1 MEEDWKLKKYWINAL
16 PVYDD
21 RYIKTKIRTYGDEVY
36 TNNCSLNV
44 IENDIECE
52 SFTVT
57 STDSLVVYESKYY
70 LQVYLDNF
78 TCSIVN
84 KQVTL
89 VTILLKLMKIS
100 FQQIGLINTLLW
112 YNWFKSSNW
121 CC

>member
-1 MEEDWKLKKYWINAL
+1 ML
-16 PVYDD
+16 
-21 RYIKTKIRTYGDEVY
+21 
-36 TNNCSLNV
+36 
-44 IENDIECE
+44 ENDIECE

-70 LQVYLDNF
+70 LHVYLDNF

-100 FQQIGLINTLLW
+100 FQQIGLINTLL
-112 YNWFKSSNW
+112 
-121 CC
+121 

>member
-1 MEEDWKLKKYWINAL
+1 ML
-16 PVYDD
+16 
-21 RYIKTKIRTYGDEVY
+21 
-36 TNNCSLNV
+36 
-44 IENDIECE
+44 ENDIECE

-57 STDSLVVYESKYY
+57 STDSLVVYESKYN

-100 FQQIGLINTLLW
+100 FQQIGLINTLL
-112 YNWFKSSNW
+112 
-121 CC
+121 